1 MISKHNLKHQDQ
13 QSPNIH
19 SLDEI
24 KPDKLLFEVFVFIKI
39 FHISDF
45 TTTGTDTN
53 SLAEKSKLLLTD
65 RLKLAWL
72 KLWMRPAHMLD
83 IAEMFSF
90 HWNDQNK
97 HSGSNLCCGGV
108 C

>member
-1 MISKHNLKHQDQ
+1 MISKHNLKDQ

-24 KPDKLLFEVFVFIKI
+24 KPDKLLFQVFVFIKI

-45 TTTGTDTN
+45 TTTDTDTN
-53 SLAEKSKLLLTD
+53 SPTEKSKLLLTD

-72 KLWMRPAHMLD
+72 KL
-83 IAEMFSF
+83 
-90 HWNDQNK
+90 
-97 HSGSNLCCGGV
+97 
-108 C
+108 